1 MFDVLGLQM
10 NNASPLRTSVK
21 GLRWCRHI
29 GAQTSVAIQVNGKD
43 LVRFLCPTLF
53 LALGGHDGISS
64 WRKRKGRERMG
75 MGCGVCGFFV
85 KVLLVGAVYDTLPVG
100 CKAVIH
106 SG

>member
-53 LALGGHDGISS
+53 LVLGVMMEYHLGE
-64 WRKRKGRERMG
+64 KGRDGREWG
-75 MGCGVCGFFV
+75 
-85 KVLLVGAVYDTLPVG
+85 GAVGCVG
-100 CKAVIH
+100 FLLRSC
-106 SG
+106 